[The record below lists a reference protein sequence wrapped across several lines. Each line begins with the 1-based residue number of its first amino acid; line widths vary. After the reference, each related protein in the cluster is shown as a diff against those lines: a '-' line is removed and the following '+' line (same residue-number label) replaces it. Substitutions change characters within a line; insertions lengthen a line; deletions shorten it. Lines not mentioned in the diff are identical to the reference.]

1 MGLILILL
9 LSLYGCA
16 ELLLAIS
23 RRVLSPPK
31 EDRGVLMIPLCGP
44 SDRYRICGAL
54 RCGQGTMGRRF
65 SPGDAGGYR
74 HGR

>member
-1 MGLILILL
+1 MGCGGIGPFLNTEGAETMGENMGLILILL

-31 EDRGVLMIPLCGP
+31 R
-44 SDRYRICGAL
+44 
-54 RCGQGTMGRRF
+54 T
-65 SPGDAGGYR
+65 GGC
-74 HGR
+74 

>member
-31 EDRGVLMIPLCGP
+31 EDRG
-44 SDRYRICGAL
+44 
-54 RCGQGTMGRRF
+54 RCV
-65 SPGDAGGYR
+65 
-74 HGR
+74 